1 MKKTRNL
8 RVRTCIR
15 GCNPVLVLT
24 VVFMATTLLGAAE
37 AGGTNRTLDEEIV
50 ESIRA
55 TAQVGTHSASAGVRD
70 VDTLFY
76 EESSHRKRLIQD
88 LLSVLTD
95 PKSPNESKCYSAYY
109 LGVLHATAATET
121 LAAQITNQVWTGG
134 SMSRR
139 EAEWRA
145 GPSYA
150 LFLIGAPAIPALLR
164 NLAEKD
170 DPRTRQA
177 SLRAV
182 LLIENDKDVVQLRLQ
197 KALKAEPDPEKQ
209 ARLQAAIKALADPVT
224 R

>member
-1 MKKTRNL
+1 MKTKKEL
-8 RVRTCIR
+8 RILTTIRQRGPVRLMMTM
-15 GCNPVLVLT
+15 T
-24 VVFMATTLLGAAE
+24 MATALWGTAE
-37 AGGTNRTLDEEIV
+37 GQSTYRSLDEEIV